1 MRLRSED
8 TEIEGPNLT
17 PVLDIVFLLIIFFIV
32 ATTFEKKEKLLS
44 LQLAEVFKAEPV
56 AAGARPLIIN
66 VNKKGEYIIKMAK
79 DLDKKDQYLLKD
91 EKINERNLI
100 QLLET
105 IAAKSPNTRVQVR
118 ADQDVQFKFPLTVIG
133 ICKENELDYSCTVME
148 KQTG

>member
-1 MRLRSED
+1 MRLPAQESEL
-8 TEIEGPNLT
+8 EGPNLT

-32 ATTFEKKEKLLS
+32 ATTFEKKEKLIS

-56 AAGARPLIIN
+56 AAGTRPLIIN
-66 VNKKGEYIIKMAK
+66 VNKKGEYIIKTAK
-79 DLDKKDQYLLKD
+79 DLDQKERYLLKD

-100 QLLET
+100 RLLEI
-105 IAAKSPNTRVQVR
+105 IAAKSPSTRIQVR

-133 ICKENELDYSCTVME
+133 ICKENELSYSCTVLE